1 MAKSHNRTSSP
12 MRESTDILSSAI
24 QCYSQRLL
32 NPFRGVVNIIRYR
45 SAEAVTSDGIHW
57 DIYVSNDSLLDG
69 LDKKNRSIQISDI
82 RYGRWSMNEGL
93 IRGPIYP
100 SDEFYMLEEMGAV
113 VYQYLLKVH
122 TRVPFPFK
130 DSFELWLLDKA
141 NRPLAL
147 LNSAVDETSI
157 DHYQLLDW
165 RAGQLCKQSFN
176 LAGMQRND
184 AGKYDSAAEH
194 LIEYINSR
202 ASTPPAAQWFKRAQD
217 GSATALHGYNIDESM
232 PGRMLDVEDFPEYFI
247 STRHVDDYYTRL
259 LREFIEWQSPWL
271 LLLDT
276 LASGQRQHF
285 EQCARK
291 QATVVDQQYLLY
303 PEIID
308 ESFIRAARVEAKL
321 RRSQMKEV
329 SQDEV
334 MSTFYIEL
342 NPSASE

>member
-1 MAKSHNRTSSP
+1 

-32 NPFRGVVNIIRYR
+32 NPFRGVVNIVRYR

-57 DIYVSNDSLLDG
+57 DIYISNDSLLEG
-69 LDKKNRSIQISDI
+69 LDKNRSIQISDI
-82 RYGRWSMNEGL
+82 RYGRWSMSEGL
-93 IRGPIYP
+93 VRGPIYP
-100 SDEFYMLEEMGAV
+100 SDEFYMLEKMGAV
-113 VYQYLLKVH
+113 VYQHLLKVH
-122 TRVPFPFK
+122 TRVPFPFN

-147 LNSAVDETSI
+147 LNSAVDESSI
-157 DHYQLLDW
+157 DKYQLLDW

-176 LAGMQRND
+176 VAKAQRND
-184 AGKYDSAAEH
+184 AGKYNSAAEQ

-202 ASTPPAAQWFKRAQD
+202 ASTPPAAQWFERKQG
-217 GSATALHGYNIDESM
+217 GSARALHGHNIDESL
-232 PGRMLDVEDFPEYFI
+232 PGRMLDVDDFPEYFI
-247 STRHVDDYYTRL
+247 STRHADDYYTRL
-259 LREFIEWQSPWL
+259 VREFIEWQSPWL

-276 LASGQRQHF
+276 LAFGQRQHF

-291 QATVVDQQYLLY
+291 QAAVVDQQYLLY

-308 ESFIRAARVEAKL
+308 ESFIRAARVEARM
-321 RRSQMKEV
+321 RRSQKQDV
-329 SQDEV
+329 KRDEV

-342 NPSASE
+342 NPSPTE

>member
-12 MRESTDILSSAI
+12 MRESADILNSAI

-69 LDKKNRSIQISDI
+69 LDKRRSVQISDI
-82 RYGRWSMNEGL
+82 RYGRWSLSEGL
-93 IRGPIYP
+93 VRGPIYP

-113 VYQYLLKVH
+113 VYQHLLKVH
-122 TRVPFPFK
+122 TRVPFPFN

-141 NRPLAL
+141 DRPLAL

-157 DHYQLLDW
+157 EDYQLLDW

-176 LAGMQRND
+176 VAGTQGEY
-184 AGKYDSAAEH
+184 AGKHDSVAEH
-194 LIEYINSR
+194 LIEYINNR
-202 ASTPPAAQWFKRAQD
+202 AGSPPAAQWFERQQD
-217 GSATALHGYNIDESM
+217 GSAKALHGHNTDESLT
-232 PGRMLDVEDFPEYFI
+232 GRMLGVEDFPEHFI
-247 STRHVDDYYTRL
+247 STRHTDDYYARL
-259 LREFIEWQSPWL
+259 VREFIEWQSPWL

-276 LASGQRQHF
+276 LAFGQRQHF
-285 EQCARK
+285 ERCARK

-308 ESFIRAARVEAKL
+308 ESFIRAARVEARM
-321 RRSQMKEV
+321 RRSQKQDV
-329 SQDEV
+329 KRDEV

-342 NPSASE
+342 NPSPTE